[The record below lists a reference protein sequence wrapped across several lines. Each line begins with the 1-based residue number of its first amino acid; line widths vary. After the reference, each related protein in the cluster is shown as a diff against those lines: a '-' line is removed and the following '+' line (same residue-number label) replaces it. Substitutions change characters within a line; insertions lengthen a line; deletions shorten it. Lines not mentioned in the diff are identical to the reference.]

1 MKHAHLSAVQENEP
15 YIPDVFCN
23 LRLIRIMREA
33 DEIAKT
39 LKGPI
44 PEHSP
49 IRSYALGVSARI
61 LREAADKL
69 DSLR

>member
-1 MKHAHLSAVQENEP
+1 MKYARLAEVQNKEP

-23 LRLIRIMREA
+23 LRIQRILREA